1 MTTAPLPARRGSP
14 LLWTV
19 LGTILIAALPTRPAS
34 AQDPAQTPP
43 QNGTAASD
51 PTAVP
56 APAATAP
63 GPLDGLLANIAL
75 PLQPE
80 QRAEIAR
87 DAIARNRWN
96 DLSRLLGAALL
107 SDTTSGYVDQLPW
120 ISRLRLAQAC
130 TWLGAPE
137 ESFAARQIEIQ
148 KTFSG
153 VSRQEMP
160 QPSWLRAPDAAEK
173 LAPVFGDAA
182 NFPRPGIVAQ
192 RIKPETLVALL
203 SNQTLIND
211 LGETAT
217 LDDYQPGVWRVLADL
232 QEHRPEGMV
241 DYPALAVAL
250 AVVYDRAFPPDW
262 PHGQVARSQI
272 PFVWENWN
280 NLFDYFIDAQRDG
293 TLLVDPATL
302 TPGQLRFLVDIPLD
316 PSELDWVRQNVHAD
330 RSSFDKVFFT
340 VKYDRERIADWELY
354 WIWKDY
360 DLRRIR
366 DAGGICVDQAYFA
379 AMAGKALGIPTL
391 FFTGIGTYGGHAWFG
406 FLKEENTWFLD
417 AGRYANQNYVTGTA
431 RDPQTWAEI
440 NDHQLAFLSNTG
452 DSRVVYNYS
461 RDMLALALL
470 PGIRENAGQRQRL
483 LAAALTADP
492 KLPEIWEAVAATLRE
507 MGQIEALE
515 SHYQA
520 MVAQFADQDDLR
532 VEALHALAQLD
543 EQEGR
548 PDDAEAL
555 RQQILAS
562 RSDLAI
568 AELGEIL
575 VRDLRA
581 GNVDASQSHFEA
593 FVANFFS
600 SSSTGKS
607 SAGDL
612 FYNLISPY
620 INMLKRVGAGDVAKK
635 ELTAVAPHFDLTD
648 PNNLLTQDFN
658 DLQSQLSKTKKNPD
672 SP

>member
-1 MTTAPLPARRGSP
+1 MA
-14 LLWTV
+14 V
-19 LGTILIAALPTRPAS
+19 LRAALGALLISALFLRSAAAQGDASLAAPAPNAAPTPETPPAS
-34 AQDPAQTPP
+34 
-43 QNGTAASD
+43 
-51 PTAVP
+51 VP
-56 APAATAP
+56 AAP
-63 GPLDGLLANIAL
+63 GPLDGLLSNIAL

-120 ISRLRLAQAC
+120 ISRLRLAQAFA
-130 TWLGAPE
+130 WLGAPE

-148 KTFSG
+148 KTLRG
-153 VSRQEMP
+153 VSRREMP

-173 LAPVFGDAA
+173 LAPVFGDAT

-192 RIKPETLVALL
+192 RIKPETLAALL

-232 QEHRPEGMV
+232 QEHRPEGMA

-262 PHGQVARSQI
+262 PHAQVARSQV

-280 NLFDYFIDAQRDG
+280 TLFDYFIDAQRDG
-293 TLLVDPATL
+293 VLLADPATL

-316 PSELDWVRQNVHAD
+316 RSELDWVRQNVQAS
-330 RSSFDKVFFT
+330 RSSFEQIFST
-340 VKYDRERIADWELY
+340 IQYDYPRLTDWQMSWGL
-354 WIWKDY
+354 KDY
-360 DLRRIR
+360 RLQRIH
-366 DAGGICVDQAYFA
+366 DAGGICVDQAYYS
-379 AMAGKALGIPTL
+379 AMAGKALGLPTL
-391 FFTGIGTYGGHAWFG
+391 FFTGQGSFGGHAWFG
-406 FLKEENTWFLD
+406 FLKDENTWFLD

-440 NDHQLAFLSNTG
+440 NDHQLAFLSDTG
-452 DSRVVYNYS
+452 DSQVVYNYC

-470 PGIRENAGQRQRL
+470 PGIREDAAQRQRL
-483 LAAALTADP
+483 LAAALDADP

-507 MGQIEALE
+507 MGQTDLLE
-515 SHYQA
+515 KHYQA
-520 MVAQFADQDDLR
+520 MADQFADQPDLH
-532 VEALHALAQLD
+532 VEALRSLAELD
-543 EQEGR
+543 EEEGR
-548 PDDAEAL
+548 TDDAEAL

-568 AELGEIL
+568 AAARGMVEHD
-575 VRDLRA
+575 VKA
-581 GNVDASQSHFEA
+581 GKIDAAQARFEA
-593 FVANFFS
+593 FLAAFFARP
-600 SSSTGKS
+600 KS
-607 SAGDL
+607 EKTSAGDL
-612 FYNLISPY
+612 FVDLVVPTVLSLENA
-620 INMLKRVGAGDVAKK
+620 GADAAARK
-635 ELTAVAPHFDLTD
+635 ELAAAATHFDLTD
-648 PNNLLTQDFN
+648 THSLLTHYFAE
-658 DLQSQLSKTKKNPD
+658 LQAEVEARARKGASASAG
-672 SP
+672 